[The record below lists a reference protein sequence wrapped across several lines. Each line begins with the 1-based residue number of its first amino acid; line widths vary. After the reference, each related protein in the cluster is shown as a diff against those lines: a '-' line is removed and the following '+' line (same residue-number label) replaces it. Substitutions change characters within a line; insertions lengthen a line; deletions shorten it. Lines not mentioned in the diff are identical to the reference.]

1 MTTPGARPTTV
12 VLVDDHPVVRAGL
25 TALLRTTG
33 TIEVVGEASDG
44 AEAVREALLSRPD
57 VVVLDLRMPNVDGV
71 EAARRIGRDLPGT
84 AVLVLTMFD
93 EDDLVADALAAG
105 ARGYLLKGAEPEEIE
120 RALRTVAGGSAVLA
134 PRIAEHVLGRVTRRP
149 AGESLP
155 ELTAREHDVLTLIA
169 QGASNAAIAQG
180 LGIAAKTVGNHVS
193 SIFLK
198 LGVATRAEAI
208 VRAREAG
215 YGR

>member
-1 MTTPGARPTTV
+1 MWADPPISVALVEDDAATRERLTHVLAAAPGIALVHTAASAGQMLDWLAGNSV
-12 VLVDDHPVVRAGL
+12 NVLLVDLGLPDRSGLEVIRWCSTHQPATNVMVVTLFGD
-25 TALLRTTG
+25 
-33 TIEVVGEASDG
+33 EAHMIG
-44 AEAVREALLSRPD
+44 AFE
-57 VVVLDLRMPNVDGV
+57 
-71 EAARRIGRDLPGT
+71 
-84 AVLVLTMFD
+84 
-93 EDDLVADALAAG
+93 AG

-169 QGASNAAIAQG
+169 QGASNTAIAQG